1 MTALKWLCGLTHWQ
15 KTKRTVPNVY
25 FTPAESS
32 LIVTPE
38 FDYPLPPFP
47 CASTASPQDV
57 HNTRTA
63 DPIPSNEN
71 RSGPPVSS
79 YHYVLARQ
87 ARDNDVLP
95 AGDPEPRDDSS
106 DIPSTTFRAN
116 PSTES
121 IARPSARG
129 KLRKSRRRKAPSPVR
144 AYDPEMHWPT
154 SILPA
159 SASVQN
165 LPVSASTSVIGTAG
179 DRLSAR
185 IEAATYTNLSSPTA
199 STIALSATSEGL
211 ISRSASS
218 GGAQAS
224 RRSSSVAKKLTKRKR
239 PPPLPS
245 ADSLLSEKERPIQA
259 VPNKLPPTIIPDA
272 SSSTHGLR
280 SRPVPSSTNRRVVTA
295 ASVAADYAR
304 FWNISAPD
312 LPSVRPEYMRRASMP
327 TPMPTRSRPRAFSYV
342 PRKPVPGPSPL
353 RDRADWR
360 SYDRFERESM
370 SDFLYGANAPAN
382 RTRWQAEGED
392 HDMVSCLFRLWTHAG
407 SLSYV
412 YANVI
417 SVHQAQMARAVSG
430 RC

>member
-1 MTALKWLCGLTHWQ
+1 MTALKWLCGFTHWQ

-47 CASTASPQDV
+47 CAGTASPQDV
-57 HNTRTA
+57 HSTRTA

-71 RSGPPVSS
+71 RSCPPVSS

-87 ARDNDVLP
+87 ARDIDVLP
-95 AGDPEPRDDSS
+95 AGNPEPGDYSS

-116 PSTES
+116 ASTES
-121 IARPSARG
+121 IARPSARS

-144 AYDPEMHWPT
+144 AYDPDMHWPT
-154 SILPA
+154 SIPSA
-159 SASVQN
+159 SVSVQN
-165 LPVSASTSVIGTAG
+165 LPASSAIGTAG
-179 DRLSAR
+179 DRV
-185 IEAATYTNLSSPTA
+185 EAATYTNLSSPTA

-224 RRSSSVAKKLTKRKR
+224 RRSSIVAKKLTKRKR

-245 ADSLLSEKERPIQA
+245 ADALLSEKERPVQA

-280 SRPVPSSTNRRVVTA
+280 SRPVPSSANRRVVTA

-360 SYDRFERESM
+360 TYDRFERESV

-382 RTRWQAEGED
+382 TTLWQATEGEN
-392 HDMVSCLFRLWTHAG
+392 HDVVSCLFRLWTHAR
-407 SLSYV
+407 SLSYE

-417 SVHQAQMARAVSG
+417 SVCQAQMARAVPG